1 MPPSRFLLDSTTTLT
16 DLDLTDYEEKQNR
29 QPSVPPL
36 KKSEEW
42 AWVCLFKLVFLPS
55 LVAESL

>member
-1 MPPSRFLLDSTTTLT
+1 MPPSRFLSDSTTTLT
-16 DLDLTDYEEKQNR
+16 DLDLTDYEEKQNS

-42 AWVCLFKLVFLPS
+42 AWVCLS
-55 LVAESL
+55 SQ